1 MIEAELPDGTILEF
15 PDETSEAVIERTVR
29 AQLGLQDTSGDTGLA
44 AKTLDTG
51 EPLVSPGVDPG
62 LAEDVFAKQPREG
75 LPGATA
81 GFGNRDVFVGA
92 GGIAG
97 GVLAIPAAAVAGPLA
112 PAVILGGGA
121 AGAAA
126 GSLLFDT
133 FDDVV
138 RFFEGTEKER
148 GPLDPT
154 MRALEE
160 AKRDAL
166 FTGGALSL
174 GPLIRAFKPFVGKA
188 LGVGDKARLADLA
201 EAYGIRIGV
210 IQATKSL
217 AVKGFS
223 KVIGVF
229 PFINPPLRE
238 AAEVTGRSTRRFFD
252 DLLNT
257 MAPTAHLTDLG
268 VDLTRTARG
277 RFKAFKRIAGSLYGR
292 YDKLAN
298 AASDPAFLPTK
309 NTSATAKKLFEE
321 AQSGRTL
328 LKTGKVLTGPKGV
341 TDSLQDFIDQL
352 KELPE
357 RITVKQLRKLQR
369 DLGEAAGRAQADGF
383 DVKRAVDL
391 KRSLER
397 DLNSPDLTLLTE
409 AEGTK
414 IVEALTRANQFF
426 AETAKKFE
434 TATAGR
440 FAKSDKNI
448 FRPGFFR
455 AGSLNAD
462 EIAKD
467 VFNAQSPQALKD
479 LRKLVGTNQFKRVS
493 RKHIDD
499 IAVKSF
505 DESAE
510 GVLSF
515 NTDSFVKNLGLDTP
529 SGRQAVEEM
538 ISGTGVAMKDLD
550 NFVEVARAAEDFT
563 ISSSSTFLQRKFT
576 LTAFRG
582 IGSAA
587 AFTASLADPITT
599 VTAIFL
605 LRHGGRILTR
615 PSTLRNLTR
624 AMDDTLTRQQR
635 RTALTRVA
643 QLVLRRPD
651 NREEVEKR
659 TAEGVDA
666 ALQLREAARGPGRAV
681 GRAIGSG
688 LERALDALQ

>member
-29 AQLGLQDTSGDTGLA
+29 SQLGLQDTEGDTGLA

-62 LAEDVFAKQPREG
+62 LAEDIFAKQPREG

-81 GFGNRDVFVGA
+81 GFGNRAAFEGA
-92 GGIAG
+92 GGLIGALAG
-97 GVLAIPAAAVAGPLA
+97 GGITAPTGPGALAGIVAG
-112 PAVILGGGA
+112 GA
-121 AGAAA
+121 LGAAA

-154 MRALEE
+154 MKALEA
-160 AKRDAL
+160 AKLDAM

-174 GPLIRAFKPFVGKA
+174 GPLIRAFKPLVGKA
-188 LGVGDKARLADLA
+188 LGVKGKARLADLA

-238 AAEVTGRSTRRFFD
+238 AAAETGRGTARFFD
-252 DLLNT
+252 DLMNT
-257 MAPTAHLTDLG
+257 LAPTAHLTDLG
-268 VDLTRTARG
+268 VDLARSGRG
-277 RFKAFKRIAGSLYGR
+277 RFKAFKRIAASLYGR

-298 AASDPAFLPTK
+298 KASDPAFLPTE
-309 NTSATAKKLFEE
+309 NTAQTAKKLFEE

-328 LKTGKVLTGPKGV
+328 LKTGKVLGGPKGV

-352 KELPE
+352 KDLPD
-357 RITVKQLRKLQR
+357 RITIKQLRKLQR
-369 DLGEAAGRAQADGF
+369 DLGEATVRAKNDGF
-383 DVKRAVDL
+383 DIKRGVDL
-391 KRSLER
+391 KRALER
-397 DLNSPDLTLLTE
+397 DLNNPDLTLLTE
-409 AEGTK
+409 REGTEL
-414 IVEALTRANQFF
+414 VASLTRANQFF
-426 AETAKKFE
+426 AESIKKFE
-434 TATAGR
+434 TATAKG
-440 FAKSDKNI
+440 FEKVDKNI
-448 FRPGFFR
+448 FKPGFFK

-479 LRKLVGTNQFKRVS
+479 LRKIVGSNQFRRVA
-493 RKHIDD
+493 RRHLDD
-499 IAVKSF
+499 VAQKAFVKDLEGTLTF
-505 DESAE
+505 D
-510 GVLSF
+510 V
-515 NTDSFVKNLGLDTP
+515 DSFVKDLALDTP
-529 SGRQAVEEM
+529 AGRESVQEM
-538 ISGTGVAMKDLD
+538 VKGTGVTLKDLD
-550 NFVEVARAAEDFT
+550 NFVEVARAASDFT

-643 QLVLRRPD
+643 QLTLRGPD
-651 NREEVEKR
+651 NREELKKR
-659 TAEGVDA
+659 TAEGIDA
-666 ALQLREAARGPGRAV
+666 ALQLREAARGPGKA
-681 GRAIGSG
+681 AIGA
-688 LERALDALQ
+688 LENALQ